1 MNILV
6 IATGGTI
13 GSGFDGASIDVQGG
27 CAVAE
32 RYVQEHEDVDI
43 EVVEPLNIL
52 SESIAADDLNTLA
65 AAIYNSDIEK
75 YSGVIVT
82 VGSDNLGYIS
92 SFVGLLFGSCG
103 VPVCLVASDKVL
115 SDPAANGYENFCC
128 AVGLIKCGVV
138 GAWVP
143 YRNSD
148 GVMYVHSA
156 TDIRQA
162 DLCDDFYSFHGAYAV
177 WDGALRPLREPV
189 IHTVPEAFCKQNLPE
204 ISDNVLMIHPY
215 PLQEYSRLRLDGVKA
230 VLHTLY
236 HSSTLDSAGA
246 CGFIKSCGVPVY
258 LAAFRKGRELYRTAV
273 DAIDS
278 GAVPL
283 YDISP
288 ECAYMK
294 LLLACAQD
302 RLGIHEFME
311 SGI

>member
-1 MNILV
+1 M
-6 IATGGTI
+6 
-13 GSGFDGASIDVQGG
+13 
-27 CAVAE
+27 
-32 RYVQEHEDVDI
+32 
-43 EVVEPLNIL
+43 
-52 SESIAADDLNTLA
+52 
-65 AAIYNSDIEK
+65 
-75 YSGVIVT
+75 T

-92 SFVGLLFGSCG
+92 SFFGLLFGSCG

-128 AVGLIKCGVV
+128 AVGLIKSDVV

-162 DLCDDFYSFHGAYAV
+162 DLCDDFYIFHGAYAV

-189 IHTVPEAFCKQNLPE
+189 IHTVPEVFCKENLPV